1 MTTYPNL
8 DLLNAQIR
16 AARLGLPEFRSHV
29 DSSGRN
35 LKWLKKIVLP
45 NPSVPAS
52 LKALLNL
59 PQVEL
64 LKGHSEIQ

>member
-1 MTTYPNL
+1 MTIYPNL
-8 DLLNAQIR
+8 DKLNAKIR

-35 LKWLKKIVLP
+35 LKWLKKIILADP
-45 NPSVPAS
+45 KADPA
-52 LKALLNL
+52 LKAMLNM

-64 LKGHSEIQ
+64 LRGQSEAA

>member
-8 DLLNAQIR
+8 DKLNAMIR
-16 AARLGLPEFRSHV
+16 AACLGLPEFRSHV

-35 LKWLKKIVLP
+35 LKWLKKIILANP
-45 NPSVPAS
+45 NADPA
-52 LKALLNL
+52 LKAMLLL

-64 LKGHSEIQ
+64 LRGQRDAA